1 MRIFVIIVIL
11 CVTYEI
17 SLSLDRMEY
26 GADNDVKGDTA
37 SDSSRTHLRRVR
49 RTHLPKHGKRM
60 QSKAKLR
67 RFGYC
72 YRPYWNFLH
81 YRPNV
86 TKHKKVTR
94 SGQQLKRARSTQ
106 VNTSKKARQYPTSK
120 VPLPVSSG
128 DSDVSTSA
136 AEDTPLGKRSASDC
150 ASSDPDMSP
159 ASPNKRS
166 RKGNDYGSIE

>member
-1 MRIFVIIVIL
+1 
-11 CVTYEI
+11 
-17 SLSLDRMEY
+17 MEY

-166 RKGNDYGSIE
+166 RKGNYFRSIQ